1 MSPNP
6 TRFDRMLHPD
16 EARQL
21 VLARA
26 KPLEAETVSLTDAI
40 DRVLAVDLVATEN
53 HPPFPAATMDG
64 YAVLAEDV
72 SPWREIIGVQTAGAP
87 IDVEVTEGYTV
98 RITTGAPMPRGA
110 DAVVQVE
117 NIEIA
122 EDHVVITQD
131 VVKSGD
137 NIRPIGFDVAEGA
150 LVLTKGTVI
159 GAAEIGLIAGFGI
172 SPVPVFRRPRVSVLS
187 TGDELVE
194 PGKPLEPGQI
204 RDSNRFSMT
213 AAVRETGAE
222 VVWAGQAPDERPEL
236 ERLLRERI
244 AESDVVL
251 TSGGVS
257 MGELDL
263 VKAILLDITEVQFQR
278 VFMKPGKPLNF
289 AVSDDTLVF
298 GLPGNPVSALA
309 TFEVFIR
316 PALLTMMGR
325 AEIDRPL
332 VPVRLAGATK
342 PADRIEYQRAVVRVT
357 AKGELT
363 GASTGSQASSRLA
376 SFIGA
381 NALLVIRPRETAY
394 EAGELVD
401 AMLLGAPLSGG

>member
-1 MSPNP
+1 MTNAI
-6 TRFDRMLHPD
+6 RFDRMLHPG
-16 EARQL
+16 EARAL

-26 KPLEAETVSLTDAI
+26 GALGVEHVSLVGAI
-40 DRVLAVDLVATEN
+40 GRVLAVDLVATED
-53 HPPFPAATMDG
+53 HPPFSAATMDG
-64 YAVLAEDV
+64 YAVLADDV
-72 SPWREIIGVQTAGAP
+72 SPWREILGVQTAGAP

-98 RITTGAPMPRGA
+98 RITTGAPIPRGA

-117 NIEIA
+117 NIELA

-131 VVKSGD
+131 VVRAGD
-137 NIRPIGFDVAEGA
+137 NIRPIGADLAEGA
-150 LVLTKGTVI
+150 LAVAQGSVI
-159 GAAEIGLIAGFGI
+159 AAAEIGLIAGLGL
-172 SPVPVFRRPRVSVLS
+172 SPVPVFRRPRVSILS

-194 PGKPLEPGQI
+194 PGRPLEPGQI
-204 RDSNRFSMT
+204 RDSNQFSMN

-222 VVWAGQAPDERPEL
+222 VVWSGQAPDERPEL

-244 AESDVVL
+244 AASDVVL

-263 VKAILLDITEVQFQR
+263 IKAILLDIADVQFQR

-289 AVSDDTLVF
+289 AVSGETLIF

-325 AEIDRPL
+325 TEIDRPI
-332 VPVRLAGATK
+332 VPVRLAAPTT
-342 PADRIEYQRAVVRVT
+342 PSDRIEYQRATVRVT
-357 AKGELT
+357 ADGVLT
-363 GASTGSQASSRLA
+363 GTVTGSQASSRLA

-381 NALLVIRPRETAY
+381 NAFLVIEPRSTPY
-394 EAGELVD
+394 EAGETAP
-401 AMLLGAPLSGG
+401 AMLLGAPISGG

>member
-1 MSPNP
+1 
-6 TRFDRMLHPD
+6 
-16 EARQL
+16 
-21 VLARA
+21 
-26 KPLEAETVSLTDAI
+26 
-40 DRVLAVDLVATEN
+40 
-53 HPPFPAATMDG
+53 MDG

-87 IDVEVTEGYTV
+87 IDAEVSEGYTV
-98 RITTGAPMPRGA
+98 RIMTGAPMPRGA

-131 VVKSGD
+131 VVRSGD

-159 GAAEIGLIAGFGI
+159 GPAEIGLIAGFGVT
-172 SPVPVFRRPRVSVLS
+172 PVPVFRRPRVSVLS

-194 PGKPLEPGQI
+194 PGRPVEPGQI

-222 VVWAGQAPDERPEL
+222 VVWAGKAPDERPEL
-236 ERLLRERI
+236 ERLLKERI

-263 VKAILLDITEVQFQR
+263 VKAILLDIAEVQFQR

-289 AVSDDTLVF
+289 AVSDETLVF

-325 AEIDRPL
+325 ETIDRPL
-332 VPVRLAGATK
+332 VPVRLSRATT
-342 PADRIEYQRAVVRVT
+342 PSDRIEYQRAIVRVT
-357 AKGELT
+357 SDGVLA
-363 GASTGSQASSRLA
+363 GASTGSQASSRLP
-376 SFIGA
+376 SFLGA
-381 NALLVIRPRETAY
+381 NALLVIQPRETPYA
-394 EAGELVD
+394 AGEVVP

>member
-1 MSPNP
+1 
-6 TRFDRMLHPD
+6 
-16 EARQL
+16 
-21 VLARA
+21 
-26 KPLEAETVSLTDAI
+26 
-40 DRVLAVDLVATEN
+40 
-53 HPPFPAATMDG
+53 
-64 YAVLAEDV
+64 
-72 SPWREIIGVQTAGAP
+72 
-87 IDVEVTEGYTV
+87 
-98 RITTGAPMPRGA
+98 
-110 DAVVQVE
+110 
-117 NIEIA
+117 
-122 EDHVVITQD
+122 
-131 VVKSGD
+131 
-137 NIRPIGFDVAEGA
+137 
-150 LVLTKGTVI
+150 VLTKGTVI